1 MHGLCYRATFNIFV
15 QTVTIM
21 STINIKL
28 YDFVKQE
35 LKLSDEKAREFV
47 EIIDEAVKED
57 VRTNTNEYKSLW
69 KEDFYLLDKRIL
81 ESKNDMYK
89 AMFVSGV
96 VQLIA
101 ILGGVLAIVKFIVSK

>member
-1 MHGLCYRATFNIFV
+1 L
-15 QTVTIM
+15 

-28 YDFVKQE
+28 YEFVKQE
-35 LKLSDEKAREFV
+35 FKLSDEKALQFV

-57 VRTNTNEYKSLW
+57 LKVNTNEFKSLW
-69 KEDFYLLDKRIL
+69 KDDFHILDKRIL

-89 AMFVSGV
+89 AVFLSSL

-101 ILGGVLAIVKFIVSK
+101 ILGGVLAIVKFSIGK

>member
-1 MHGLCYRATFNIFV
+1 
-15 QTVTIM
+15 M
-21 STINIKL
+21 STTNIKL

-35 LKLSDEKAREFV
+35 FKLSDEKALKFV

-57 VRTNTNEYKSLW
+57 LKVNTNEFKSLW
-69 KEDFYLLDKRIL
+69 KDDFHILDKRIL

-89 AMFVSGV
+89 AVFLSSL

-101 ILGGVLAIVKFIVSK
+101 ISGGVLAIVKFSLSK

>member
-1 MHGLCYRATFNIFV
+1 
-15 QTVTIM
+15 M

-28 YDFVKQE
+28 YEFVKQE
-35 LKLSDEKAREFV
+35 FKLSDEKALQFV

-57 VRTNTNEYKSLW
+57 LKVNTNEFKSLW
-69 KEDFYLLDKRIL
+69 KDDFHILDKRIL

-89 AMFVSGV
+89 AVFLSSL

-101 ILGGVLAIVKFIVSK
+101 ILGGVLAIVKFSIGK

>member
-1 MHGLCYRATFNIFV
+1 
-15 QTVTIM
+15 M

-35 LKLSDEKAREFV
+35 FKLSDEKALKFV

-57 VRTNTNEYKSLW
+57 LKVNTNEFKSLW
-69 KEDFYLLDKRIL
+69 KDDFHILDKRIL

-89 AMFVSGV
+89 AVFLSSL

-101 ILGGVLAIVKFIVSK
+101 ILGGVLAIVKFSLSK

>member
-1 MHGLCYRATFNIFV
+1 
-15 QTVTIM
+15 M

-35 LKLSDEKAREFV
+35 FKLSDEKALQFV
-47 EIIDEAVKED
+47 EIIDETVKED
-57 VRTNTNEYKSLW
+57 LKVNTNEFKSLW
-69 KEDFYLLDKRIL
+69 KDDFHILDKRIL

-89 AMFVSGV
+89 AVFLSSL

-101 ILGGVLAIVKFIVSK
+101 ILGGVLAIVKFSIGK

>member
-1 MHGLCYRATFNIFV
+1 
-15 QTVTIM
+15 M

-28 YDFVKQE
+28 YEFVKQE
-35 LKLSDEKAREFV
+35 FKLSDEKALQFV

-57 VRTNTNEYKSLW
+57 LKVNTNEFKSLW
-69 KEDFYLLDKRIL
+69 KDDFRILDKRIL

-89 AMFVSGV
+89 AVFLSSL

-101 ILGGVLAIVKFIVSK
+101 ILGGVLAIVKFSIGK

>member
-1 MHGLCYRATFNIFV
+1 
-15 QTVTIM
+15 M

-35 LKLSDEKAREFV
+35 FKLSDEKALKFV

-57 VRTNTNEYKSLW
+57 LKVNSNEFKSLW
-69 KEDFYLLDKRIL
+69 KDDFHILDKRIL

-89 AMFVSGV
+89 AVFLSSLD
-96 VQLIA
+96 QLIA
-101 ILGGVLAIVKFIVSK
+101 ILGGVLAIVKFSLSK